1 MRTLTQRIIIESR
14 DEYYSDTHH
23 VKNVQLGCAVYDT
36 LCLACAELDIDL
48 DAVSSEDFD
57 ECVDMLA
64 NHISVQVGDPKLGD
78 TVYIRFGTEF
88 TDEELV
94 ENLGPYVIMT
104 EKHTWG
110 RGHTAFEA
118 AKNASVYSD
127 WTYCQLY
134 KSNGFIKGLI
144 NVNDI
149 DGGAQYHF
157 SELGE
162 RTEKLDE
169 SLTNILRGSI
179 KVARGKMKTVRKEK
193 VLVIKWKEEEA

>member
-1 MRTLTQRIIIESR
+1 MT
-14 DEYYSDTHH
+14 D
-23 VKNVQLGCAVYDT
+23 KN
-36 LCLACAELDIDL
+36 
-48 DAVSSEDFD
+48 
-57 ECVDMLA
+57 
-64 NHISVQVGDPKLGD
+64 
-78 TVYIRFGTEF
+78 
-88 TDEELV
+88 
-94 ENLGPYVIMT
+94 
-104 EKHTWG
+104 TWG
-110 RGHTAFEA
+110 RGHTAYEA
-118 AKNASVYSD
+118 ASNASVHSD
-127 WTYCQLY
+127 WLYCQLY
-134 KSNGFIKGLI
+134 KSNGFVKGLI

>member
-1 MRTLTQRIIIESR
+1 MFTHSNLDELESR
-14 DEYYSDTHH
+14 LDGI
-23 VKNVQLGCAVYDT
+23 VQDDPEKGIFRARR
-36 LCLACAELDIDL
+36 
-48 DAVSSEDFD
+48 
-57 ECVDMLA
+57 DM
-64 NHISVQVGDPKLGD
+64 
-78 TVYIRFGTEF
+78 F
-88 TDEELV
+88 TDEELL
-94 ENLGPYVIMT
+94 EKLGPYVIMT

-110 RGHTAFEA
+110 RGHTAYEA
-118 AKNASVYSD
+118 ASNASVHSD
-127 WTYCQLY
+127 WLYCQLY
-134 KSNGFIKGLI
+134 KSNGFVKGLI

>member
-1 MRTLTQRIIIESR
+1 MKTLVHRIIIESQ
-14 DEYYSDTHH
+14 DEYYDDTYRMKP
-23 VKNVQLGCAVYDT
+23 VPKGFKARQILI
-36 LCLACAELDIDL
+36 LACEKLDIDL
-48 DAVSSEDFD
+48 EAVEKEELD
-57 ECVDMLA
+57 ECVTYLHNQMTA
-64 NHISVQVGDPKLGD
+64 QISDP
-78 TVYIRFGTEF
+78 TMSNNVYIRFGTEF

-104 EKHTWG
+104 EEHKWG
-110 RGHTAFEA
+110 RGHSAFEA
-118 AKNASVYSD
+118 AQNASVYSD

-144 NVNDI
+144 NVNDV

-179 KVARGKMKTVRKEK
+179 KVARGKMKTIRKDQ
-193 VLVIKWKEEEA
+193 VLVIKWKESE

>member
-1 MRTLTQRIIIESR
+1 MKTLVHRIIIESQ
-14 DEYYSDTHH
+14 DEYYDDTYRMKP
-23 VKNVQLGCAVYDT
+23 VPKGFKARQILI
-36 LCLACAELDIDL
+36 LACEKLDIDL
-48 DAVSSEDFD
+48 EAVEKEELD
-57 ECVDMLA
+57 ECVTYLHNQMTA
-64 NHISVQVGDPKLGD
+64 QISDP
-78 TVYIRFGTEF
+78 TMSNNVYIRFGTEF

-104 EKHTWG
+104 EEHKWG
-110 RGHTAFEA
+110 RGHSAFEA
-118 AKNASVYSD
+118 AQNASVYSD

-144 NVNDI
+144 NVNGI

-157 SELGE
+157 SELGQ

-179 KVARGKMKTVRKEK
+179 KVARGKMKTVRKDK
-193 VLVIKWKEEEA
+193 VLVIKYQEEQS